1 LQPLEKLG
9 DAIVRLTLE
18 YPRDWEA
25 LIDDAFLHECAAQA
39 FEFHLVKRPQLE
51 TRIRLPED
59 QSIGSLTPL
68 ELLEKY
74 WSAIHTDSG
83 ESEELA
89 KLAAELIGGQ
99 EKADND

>member
-1 LQPLEKLG
+1 
-9 DAIVRLTLE
+9 
-18 YPRDWEA
+18 
-25 LIDDAFLHECAAQA
+25 LIDEAFLHECAAQA

-74 WSAIHTDSG
+74 WNAIHV
-83 ESEELA
+83 EPEEGIALV
-89 KLAAELIGGQ
+89 KLAAEIIGGER
-99 EKADND
+99 EKRD